1 MVVLTDP
8 RAIRAL
14 AHPARSR
21 IIDELYQGHVRTA
34 SELARVVDLS
44 ASATSYHLRSLQ
56 RWGIVERAEPTADGR
71 ERPWRSPGRTLI
83 FEEPALGPGSDLV
96 YDRLAATYLG
106 RLRGQ
111 LAAWTRARPNED
123 LAWADLCQVNRSFL
137 WLTATEAEALTADLS
152 TIISRY
158 FGDRDVG
165 RHPADSRRV
174 ALFTALVPLV
184 DDQEEDVSH
193 AAE

>member
-1 MVVLTDP
+1 MLTDP
-8 RAIRAL
+8 LAIRAL

-71 ERPWRSPGRTLI
+71 ERPWRSPGRTLR
-83 FEEPALGPGSDLV
+83 FAEPALGPGSDLV

-111 LAAWTRARPNED
+111 LAAWTRARPHED
-123 LAWADLCQVNRSFL
+123 SMWADLSQVNRSFL
-137 WLTATEAEALTADLS
+137 WLTATETKALSADLS
-152 TIISRY
+152 AIISRY
-158 FGDRDVG
+158 VGDRDVA
-165 RHPADSRRV
+165 RHPADTRRV

-184 DDQEEDVSH
+184 DDQAKEPGQRPE
-193 AAE
+193 